1 MDNYIVS
8 ARKYRPSTFASV
20 VGQKALTATLKNAIA
35 TDRLAHAYLFCGG
48 RGVGKTSCARI
59 FAKTI
64 NCTNPT
70 ADGDPCNECESCR
83 AFNEN
88 RSLNIIELDA
98 ASNNSVDD
106 IRGLVDQVQVPPTEG
121 RYRVFIIDEVHMLSA
136 AAFNAFLKT
145 LEEPPSYVVF
155 ILATTEKQKIIPTIL
170 SRCQIYDFNRI
181 TVSDMVDHLAYV
193 ASQEGITAER
203 SALGLIAR
211 KADGAMRDALS
222 IFDQVAAS
230 SRGNITYASAIANL
244 NVLDSAYYSRLVAAF
259 VAGDVQNAL
268 LIYKEI
274 RDRGFDTHF
283 FITGLAAYI
292 RDLMV
297 ARSESTL
304 SLLDADEDVK
314 ADMAK
319 IAQALPLDFYFAA
332 MSLCNEADLNY
343 RQASSKTFLAELL
356 LIRLCQLQSPSPTYS
371 GSGEG
376 QLKPFAAPAP
386 GVAAPAAAPTATHTA
401 GTSQTG
407 QTSRTAAPAPAPA
420 STPAPAYPPATSQAH
435 ATGRP
440 QAYAQAAPPPPAP
453 LTGPTRP
460 TGPTGPTGPTTPSAP
475 PAPTGSAPAPAQ
487 MRNARVLHSTRRADN
502 APAPAATTATAT
514 TSAHRTNRYTDQ
526 QVEAAWDS
534 FAAARPTE
542 HILINSM
549 RSCRPRRTADD
560 TYDVALENEIQ
571 TEEFRERLEPLL
583 THIRDAISNDNFR
596 ITLSI
601 NQSGPAPR
609 IWNDRE
615 ILAHL
620 TSVSPEVV
628 KLIDKFNLK
637 LV

>member
-64 NCTNPT
+64 NCTNPS
-70 ADGDPCNECESCR
+70 ADGDPCNECDSCR

-181 TVSDMVDHLAYV
+181 TVTDMVDHLAYV
-193 ASQEGITAER
+193 AAQEGITAER

-230 SRGNITYASAIANL
+230 SRGNITYASAIENL
-244 NVLDSAYYSRLVAAF
+244 NVLDSAYYNRLVDAF
-259 VAGDVQNAL
+259 TSGDVQSAL

-283 FITGLAAYI
+283 FITGLSAYI

-304 SLLDADEDVK
+304 SLLDTDDDVK
-314 ADMAK
+314 AEMAARAK
-319 IAQALPLDFYFAA
+319 ALPLDFYFAA

-376 QLKPFAAPAP
+376 QLKPFAATQGA
-386 GVAAPAAAPTATHTA
+386 GAPATQ
-401 GTSQTG
+401 TSQTG
-407 QTSRTAAPAPAPA
+407 RTGQTGPTAA
-420 STPAPAYPPATSQAH
+420 TPAPST
-435 ATGRP
+435 
-440 QAYAQAAPPPPAP
+440 PPPAAAVP
-453 LTGPTRP
+453 STQSNQSTPRDQSTP
-460 TGPTGPTGPTTPSAP
+460 STQPTPSAP
-475 PAPTGSAPAPAQ
+475 APVGAGAPPAPA
-487 MRNARVLHSTRRADN
+487 RTGKVLRTTRRVETQT
-502 APAPAATTATAT
+502 TTAQAVHTAET
-514 TSAHRTNRYTDQ
+514 PTHRAERYTDE
-526 QVEAAWDS
+526 QVNAAWDAY
-534 FAAARPTE
+534 AAERPTE
-542 HILINSM
+542 RILINTM
-549 RSCRPRRTADD
+549 RACRPRSTGND
-560 TYDVALENEIQ
+560 TYDVALENDIQ
-571 TEEFRERLEPLL
+571 TAEFRNHLPGLL
-583 THIRDAISNDNFR
+583 AHIRNAISNDSFN
-596 ITLSI
+596 ITLSL
-601 NQSGPAPR
+601 NESGPAPT

-615 ILAHL
+615 ILAHI
-620 TSVSPEVV
+620 TSVSPEIV
-628 KLIDKFNLK
+628 KLIDRFNLK

>member
-121 RYRVFIIDEVHMLSA
+121 RYRVFIIDEVHMLST

-181 TVSDMVDHLAYV
+181 TVNDMVEHLLYV

-203 SALGLIAR
+203 SALSLIAR

-230 SRGNITYASAIANL
+230 SRGNITYATAIDNL
-244 NVLDSAYYSRLVAAF
+244 NVLDSAYYTKLVGAF
-259 VAGDVQNAL
+259 VKGDVQSAL

-297 ARSESTL
+297 ARSESTIQ
-304 SLLDADEDVK
+304 LLDTDDEVR
-314 ADMAK
+314 AEMANTAK
-319 IAQALPLDFYFAA
+319 ELPLDFYYAA

-343 RQASSKTFLAELL
+343 RQASSKTFLCELL

-376 QLKPFAAPAP
+376 
-386 GVAAPAAAPTATHTA
+386 
-401 GTSQTG
+401 
-407 QTSRTAAPAPAPA
+407 
-420 STPAPAYPPATSQAH
+420 
-435 ATGRP
+435 
-440 QAYAQAAPPPPAP
+440 
-453 LTGPTRP
+453 
-460 TGPTGPTGPTTPSAP
+460 
-475 PAPTGSAPAPAQ
+475 
-487 MRNARVLHSTRRADN
+487 
-502 APAPAATTATAT
+502 
-514 TSAHRTNRYTDQ
+514 
-526 QVEAAWDS
+526 
-534 FAAARPTE
+534 
-542 HILINSM
+542 
-549 RSCRPRRTADD
+549 
-560 TYDVALENEIQ
+560 
-571 TEEFRERLEPLL
+571 
-583 THIRDAISNDNFR
+583 
-596 ITLSI
+596 
-601 NQSGPAPR
+601 
-609 IWNDRE
+609 
-615 ILAHL
+615 
-620 TSVSPEVV
+620 
-628 KLIDKFNLK
+628 
-637 LV
+637 